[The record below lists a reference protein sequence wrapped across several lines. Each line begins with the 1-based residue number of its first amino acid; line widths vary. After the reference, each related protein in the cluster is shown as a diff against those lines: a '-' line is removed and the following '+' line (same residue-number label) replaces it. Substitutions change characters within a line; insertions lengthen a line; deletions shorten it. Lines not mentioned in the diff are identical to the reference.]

1 MHSLLP
7 TILVLIARAYRNVC
21 GCCAEFPAA
30 TVDYDADSDS
40 VEEFSSGDEAPM
52 DFLDFDESEFPE
64 DPQGEA
70 ALEAAAEEEG
80 EETEEEGDEDE
91 EDEDDPPVASSSG
104 QGPIIEVAGM
114 PSW

>member
-1 MHSLLP
+1 M
-7 TILVLIARAYRNVC
+7 
-21 GCCAEFPAA
+21 
-30 TVDYDADSDS
+30 DYDADSDS

-64 DPQGEA
+64 DPQSEA
-70 ALEAAAEEEG
+70 VLEAELEG
-80 EETEEEGDEDE
+80 EETEEGGDENE

-104 QGPIIEVAGM
+104 QGPIVEIAGM